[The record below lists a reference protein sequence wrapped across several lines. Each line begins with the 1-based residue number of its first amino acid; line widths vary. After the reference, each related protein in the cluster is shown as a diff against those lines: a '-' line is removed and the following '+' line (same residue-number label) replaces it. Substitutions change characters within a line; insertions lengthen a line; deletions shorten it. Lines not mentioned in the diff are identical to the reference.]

1 MGQAKKDLAE
11 QERKLA
17 LQRMALESKGFSHC
31 VECDLPFNAQH
42 GEIICREC
50 WDYKINKAK

>member
-11 QERKLA
+11 QESKLA
-17 LQRMALESKGFSHC
+17 RQRMAIESKGYTYC
-31 VECDLPFNAQH
+31 VECDEPFIAQH

-50 WDYKINKAK
+50 YDYKLDRA